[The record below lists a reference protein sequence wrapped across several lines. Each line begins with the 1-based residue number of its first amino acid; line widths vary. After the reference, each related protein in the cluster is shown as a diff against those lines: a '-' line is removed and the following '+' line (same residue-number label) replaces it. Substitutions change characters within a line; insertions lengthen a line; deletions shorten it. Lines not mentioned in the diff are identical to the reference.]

1 VSLRTFISKT
11 GVHGDDMRIEEFG
24 GYWTSKAY
32 TLTVGPMPQ
41 KGRHMMRDNP
51 PRDVPANRYPK
62 KKRCGGAVGVLIAIF
77 SIAASGQPTLVGQPI
92 PGAMQASAHR
102 GEGLFTGGARLRN
115 RGPACISCH
124 SIAGLPFPNGGTL
137 GPDLTQVYKKLG
149 PQGAQS
155 AMQTLF
161 FRVMTPI
168 YNAHML
174 APDEQ
179 ADLMAFLKQAE
190 TKSSPQWNTQI
201 ILLAA
206 LVLGGVFVLLT
217 AIFWKDRVRSVRR
230 TLIYKATGQGARL

>member
-1 VSLRTFISKT
+1 
-11 GVHGDDMRIEEFG
+11 
-24 GYWTSKAY
+24 
-32 TLTVGPMPQ
+32 
-41 KGRHMMRDNP
+41 MRDNST
-51 PRDVPANRYPK
+51 RDIAADRYSK
-62 KKRCGGAVGVLIAIF
+62 KSGCAGTVVALLAIF
-77 SIAASGQPTLVGQPI
+77 SVAASAQPASVAQPI
-92 PGAMQASAHR
+92 PEAVQASARR
-102 GEGLFTGGARLRN
+102 GEELFTGGTRLRN
-115 RGPACISCH
+115 RGPACISCP

-149 PQGAQS
+149 PQGAQA

-174 APDEQ
+174 APEEQ
-179 ADLMAFLKQAE
+179 ADLMAFLEHAE
-190 TKSSPQWNTQI
+190 TKSSSRWNTQI

-230 TLIYKATGQGARL
+230 ALVYKATGQGARF

>member
-1 VSLRTFISKT
+1 
-11 GVHGDDMRIEEFG
+11 
-24 GYWTSKAY
+24 
-32 TLTVGPMPQ
+32 MPQ
-41 KGRHMMRDNP
+41 KSRHTMRDNP
-51 PRDVPANRYPK
+51 TGDVPANRYPK
-62 KKRCGGAVGVLIAIF
+62 QSGCGGTVGALLAIF
-77 SIAASGQPTLVGQPI
+77 SIAASGQPTLAVPPI

-102 GEGLFTGGARLRN
+102 GEGLFTGATGLRN
-115 RGPACISCH
+115 RGPACVSCH

-149 PQGAQS
+149 PQGTQS

-168 YNAHML
+168 YSAHML

-190 TKSSPQWNTQI
+190 TESSPQWNTQI

-206 LVLGGVFVLLT
+206 LVLGGVFVVLT

-230 TLIYKATGQGARL
+230 ALIYRATGHGAKL